1 VAVTSKSFTK
11 AEDDPKK
18 ADEKTTAKAELAETT
33 SVKTDKADDD
43 EPKLTAAEEREAKAG
58 ECVVD
63 EDFHVG
69 RAVPGTKVCSYHT
82 MHYNND
88 GSKRV

>member
-1 VAVTSKSFTK
+1 VAVTSKSYTK
-11 AEDDPKK
+11 VEDTPEPAKTS
-18 ADEKTTAKAELAETT
+18 AKTT
-33 SVKTDKADDD
+33 DDD
-43 EPKLTAAEEREAKAG
+43 EPKQTAAEQRAAKAG

>member
-1 VAVTSKSFTK
+1 VAVTSKSYTK
-11 AEDDPKK
+11 AEDTP
-18 ADEKTTAKAELAETT
+18 EPAKAT
-33 SVKTDKADDD
+33 SAKSSTDKDDAG

>member
-18 ADEKTTAKAELAETT
+18 ADEKTTAKADPAETT
-33 SVKTDKADDD
+33 SARTDKADD
-43 EPKLTAAEEREAKAG
+43 EPKLTVEEREAKAG

-69 RAVPGTKVCSYHT
+69 RAVPGTRVCSYHT
-82 MHYNND
+82 MHYYND